1 MENIKD
7 LFAVFPRPGRV
18 DWIGIRPERRSPMTV
33 VDAVDVSPKKG
44 LVGDH
49 YSGQSGNRHVTLIQ
63 AEHLPVVAALT
74 GRDTLDPGVLRRNI
88 VVSGL
93 NLLALKDQQLQIG
106 DVQLQ
111 ITGQCHPCSKM
122 ETALGP
128 GGYNAMRGH
137 GGMTAKVLAGGT
149 IRQGDA
155 VTVVALEDVAPTEV
169 APTEVAPTEV
179 APTAGEPVADSA
191 APGRPRS
198 RSTDAA

>member
-1 MENIKD
+1 MDNIKD
-7 LFAVFPRPGRV
+7 LFNVFPRPGRV
-18 DWIGIRPERRSPMTV
+18 AWIGIRPERRSPMTV
-33 VDAVDVSPKKG
+33 VDAVEVSPEKG

-63 AEHLPVVAALT
+63 AEHLPAVAALI

-88 VVSGL
+88 VVAGL
-93 NLLALKDQQLQIG
+93 NLLALKDQRLQIG

-137 GGMTAKVLAGGT
+137 GGMTAKVLVGGT

-155 VTVVALEDVAPTEV
+155 VTVVAPGDVV
-169 APTEVAPTEV
+169 L
-179 APTAGEPVADSA
+179 TADEPVADSTA
-191 APGRPRS
+191 LGRPQS

>member
-1 MENIKD
+1 MDNIKD
-7 LFAVFPRPGRV
+7 LFTVFPRPGRV

-33 VDAVDVSPKKG
+33 VDAVEVSPKEG

-74 GRDTLDPGVLRRNI
+74 GRETLDPGVLRRNI

-106 DVQLQ
+106 DVLLQ

-137 GGMTAKVLAGGT
+137 GGMTAKVLVGGT
-149 IRQGDA
+149 IRQEDA
-155 VTVVALEDVAPTEV
+155 VTVVAPGGAAPGEAASRDVD
-169 APTEVAPTEV
+169 
-179 APTAGEPVADSA
+179 PTAAEPVADST
-191 APGRPRS
+191 APDRPQS
-198 RSTDAA
+198 RSTDAG